1 MMTPDAV
8 DVLRARYLKRDERGQ
23 ITETPAEMFHRVAER
38 LATTRGPYPEFADSR
53 QAKAG
58 AAPLRNATRTAIA
71 PTGTLSLIAG

>member
-58 AAPLRNATRTAIA
+58 HPSPSRESV
-71 PTGTLSLIAG
+71 PPHFYGW